1 MAENPKFLELLER
14 VQRSTLKGSL
24 RWEPALSKEAYSA
37 DLGKAV
43 LTLGYSIGYGPRTY
57 YAMLEDQSGTP
68 LERLWESEEDSH
80 FEFLGDLYELARRK
94 ALNVDAL
101 LDDLIKDVKV

>member
-1 MAENPKFLELLER
+1 MTENPKFLELLER
-14 VQRSTLKGSL
+14 VRDSTRNGSL
-24 RWEPALSKEAYSA
+24 RWEPTTTKEAYSV

-43 LTLGYSIGYGPRTY
+43 LTLGYSVGYGPRSY
-57 YAMLEDQSGTP
+57 FAMLEDQSGTP
-68 LERLWESEEDSH
+68 LERLWESEDDAH

-94 ALNVDAL
+94 ALNVDAF